1 MNLNNYL
8 YNLKSETNYGLTENG
23 AVKHNSTLNK
33 VLDMFAFGGA
43 YRKRSDDDCIHLFVD
58 AYTEDPILALKC
70 LFYLRDCRGG
80 QGERRFFRVCM
91 HWLAQTFPE
100 KAKELIS
107 IIPEY
112 GRYDDWLCLL
122 DTKVANT
129 VLENIRNQLTV
140 DMSSEKNG
148 ISLLAKWLPSEN
160 CSNKQSI
167 AYAKKIRKYLGI
179 TSKQYRQMLSK
190 LRAKINVLER
200 LMSANEWEKIEFDS
214 IPSKAGLI
222 YRNAFARRDVIAAKY
237 KAFAESA
244 ETKVHADTLY
254 PQEIAAKAW
263 YYNFKNFKKDLNDP
277 DRLMLQK
284 YWDNLP
290 NYYGDKEENAI
301 AVVDVSGSMYG
312 TPMDAAIALG
322 AYVAEKSHGP
332 FANHF
337 ITFSS
342 RPQLVEFEG
351 FDIVDKFIRARGS
364 DWGYNTNIEA
374 VFDLLLNTALKNDT
388 PKEDMPAKLYV
399 FSDMEFDQGLGH
411 PGMGYKINTLIEK
424 IEYKWMSYG
433 YELPKLIFWNL
444 DARHNN
450 ISALGEKFSY
460 VSGFSPVMIENVLKE
475 KSSLDL
481 MLDKLNSE
489 RYNAIEQAFA

>member
-1 MNLNNYL
+1 
-8 YNLKSETNYGLTENG
+8 
-23 AVKHNSTLNK
+23 
-33 VLDMFAFGGA
+33 
-43 YRKRSDDDCIHLFVD
+43 
-58 AYTEDPILALKC
+58 
-70 LFYLRDCRGG
+70 
-80 QGERRFFRVCM
+80 
-91 HWLAQTFPE
+91 
-100 KAKELIS
+100 
-107 IIPEY
+107 
-112 GRYDDWLCLL
+112 
-122 DTKVANT
+122 
-129 VLENIRNQLTV
+129 
-140 DMSSEKNG
+140 
-148 ISLLAKWLPSEN
+148 
-160 CSNKQSI
+160 
-167 AYAKKIRKYLGI
+167 
-179 TSKQYRQMLSK
+179 
-190 LRAKINVLER
+190 
-200 LMSANEWEKIEFDS
+200 
-214 IPSKAGLI
+214 
-222 YRNAFARRDVIAAKY
+222 
-237 KAFAESA
+237 
-244 ETKVHADTLY
+244 
-254 PQEIAAKAW
+254 
-263 YYNFKNFKKDLNDP
+263 
-277 DRLMLQK
+277 MLQK

-351 FDIVDKFIRARGS
+351 LDIVDKFVRARGS

-411 PGMGYKINTLIEK
+411 PGIGNKINTLIEK

-450 ISALGEKFSY
+450 IPALGEKFSY